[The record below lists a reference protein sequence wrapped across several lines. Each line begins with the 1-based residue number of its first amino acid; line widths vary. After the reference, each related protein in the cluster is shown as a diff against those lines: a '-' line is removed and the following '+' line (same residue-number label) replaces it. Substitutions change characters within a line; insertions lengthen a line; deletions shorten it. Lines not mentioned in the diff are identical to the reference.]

1 MTAKTSHTPEEKLAR
16 LQKTVQDYKEQL
28 ADLSRQNRELVQ
40 QNKDQELF
48 LDHCPVGLVLIRQGR
63 IMELNQT
70 ALEQMGYEKEEVR
83 DRIFWDFV
91 DPASKNALKER
102 AQDRR
107 KGKWAPA
114 RFETTLVRKD
124 GTRFECE
131 IRMRRFRYQG
141 RAALLAGLI
150 GLDGRNRHLQ
160 DLTQSLKTEA
170 LLTMAQGLKQQLTPG
185 FSILT
190 ESCLLL
196 KKGNLE
202 DPDSLIALLDQM
214 QTTLARI
221 QTTLNP
227 LDDLARTG
235 YDPGELSTFNLKELL
250 QTLIEQAGPLIQ
262 AAEDQSKTKIH
273 FKTYARAGSRIRGHF
288 KELVDA
294 LLHLLRNALE
304 AMPAG
309 GDLYLSTEESA
320 GQALIYIQDSGSGI
334 SDELQARVLD
344 PFFSTKGPGR
354 AGLGLSLAAAIV
366 QRHHGTLEQNS
377 SHNQGTMITVKLP
390 VFSPETEKKDRP
402 PQRNLKNAAVL
413 LIDHQDLIRP
423 LLAQLLTAKGVK
435 VVLADS
441 GRAALIRLKAR
452 SFDLAWIGT
461 LIPDM
466 PKSDLLQEIKKLRP
480 QTATAVVLDH
490 PDQAQKIAAD
500 LLLDQ
505 PLDMNKAVAQ
515 VIELLRGKN

>member
-1 MTAKTSHTPEEKLAR
+1 MTAKTSHTPEEKLVR
-16 LQKTVQDYKEQL
+16 LQKTVQDYREQL

-48 LDHCPVGLVLIRQGR
+48 LNHSPVGLVMIRQGR
-63 IMELNQT
+63 IMELNPT
-70 ALEQMGYEKEEVR
+70 ALEQMGYKKEEVR
-83 DRIFWDFV
+83 NRVFWDFV

-102 AQDRR
+102 AQGRR

-131 IRMRRFRYQG
+131 IRMQRFRYRG

-150 GLDGRNRHLQ
+150 ELDGRNRHLQ
-160 DLTQSLKTEA
+160 YLTQSLKTEA
-170 LLTMAQGLKQQLTPG
+170 LLTMTQGLKQQLTPG

-202 DPDSLIALLDQM
+202 DPDSLISLLDQM
-214 QTTLARI
+214 QTTLERI
-221 QTTLNP
+221 QTSLNT

-235 YDPGELSTFNLKELL
+235 YDPGELSVFTLKELMQIL
-250 QTLIEQAGPLIQ
+250 TEQAGPLIQ
-262 AAEDQSKTKIH
+262 AAEDQSQTKIH
-273 FKTYARAGSRIRGHF
+273 FKTYSRAGSRIRGHF
-288 KELVDA
+288 KELQDA
-294 LLHLLRNALE
+294 LLHLLQNALE

-334 SDELQARVLD
+334 SDDLQARVLD
-344 PFFSTKGPGR
+344 PFFSTKGPSR
-354 AGLGLSLAAAIV
+354 NGLGLSLAAAIV

-390 VFSPETEKKDRP
+390 VFSPETEKTNRP
-402 PQRNLKNAAVL
+402 PKRNIKNALVL
-413 LIDHQDLIRP
+413 LIDHQDLVRP
-423 LLAQLLTAKGVK
+423 LLAQLLITKGMK
-435 VVLADS
+435 VVLADN
-441 GRAALIRLKAR
+441 GHAAVTKLKTR
-452 SFDLAWIGT
+452 PFDLVWIGT
-461 LIPDM
+461 LILDM

-480 QTATAVVLDH
+480 QIATAVVLDH
-490 PDQAQKIAAD
+490 RDQAQKIAAD
-500 LLLDQ
+500 LILHQ

-515 VIELLRGKN
+515 ILEMLRRIP